1 MADQEQEEVSQQ
13 QEGEEQQEQEE
24 EVKEEE
30 KEEGKEG
37 EKEEEK
43 EEKEENTEEGSDKGS
58 PRAKRNKAFIA
69 AEFNRVRE
77 SLDVEKTRITK
88 PEYKEYSPFI
98 WTSLEP
104 YHNTY
109 TVNYLLDYPEHV
121 RHGYITRKTA
131 IGIVDPEVSHSMD
144 TSLDEVP
151 KSSPRSPREE
161 YMVPKINRGEKAKAA
176 KGSTRLPHWPVVK
189 YNRPSMANEKQLNWG
204 DVPKL
209 REDLHT
215 KYSSNA
221 QDRLKYDSKRTKH
234 DWYRMDL
241 AQLKDIN
248 EVSRSH
254 MKVTCHAYLGT
265 SAGAKKAITSLA
277 KVLE

>member
-13 QEGEEQQEQEE
+13 QEEKEEQ
-24 EVKEEE
+24 KEEE
-30 KEEGKEG
+30 K
-37 EKEEEK
+37 K
-43 EEKEENTEEGSDKGS
+43 EEKEEQTEEEKKEEKKKEKNKEGGSDKGLS
-58 PRAKRNKAFIA
+58 PRNKRNKAFIA
-69 AEFNRVRE
+69 AEFNRLRE

-88 PEYKEYSPFI
+88 PECKEYSPFI

-121 RHGYITRKTA
+121 QHGYITRKTA
-131 IGIVDPEVSHSMD
+131 IGIVDPEVSHNMD
-144 TSLDEVP
+144 VSLDEVP

-161 YMVPKINRGEKAKAA
+161 YDVPKIQRGEKAKAA
-176 KGSTRLPHWPVVK
+176 KGSTRLPQWPVVK
-189 YNRPSMANEKQLNWG
+189 YNRPSMANERQLNWG

-221 QDRLKYDSKRTKH
+221 QDRMKYDSKRTKH

-241 AQLKDIN
+241 AELKDIN

-254 MKVTCHAYLGT
+254 MKITCHAYLGT
-265 SAGAKKAITSLA
+265 SAGSKKAIASLA